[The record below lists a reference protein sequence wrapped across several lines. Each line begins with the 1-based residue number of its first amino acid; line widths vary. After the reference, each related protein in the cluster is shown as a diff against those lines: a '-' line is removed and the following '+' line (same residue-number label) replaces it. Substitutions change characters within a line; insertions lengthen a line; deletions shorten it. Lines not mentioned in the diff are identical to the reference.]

1 MPILQNTLDEIRRG
15 MARLAMLREQI
26 KAIEQTRTER
36 LEQAPRRLFF
46 SLISST
52 RRIAGSLARWSIRL
66 RKSWRSDQANGFV
79 KLPKRWI
86 VERLIAWLNRC
97 RGLAKD
103 RENLN
108 HSASCSFV
116 SRQFV
121 SYCENSVIHR
131 KLPAQTL
138 TLKAA
143 IQIWRITLLPPSV

>member
-66 RKSWRSDQANGFV
+66 RKS
-79 KLPKRWI
+79 
-86 VERLIAWLNRC
+86 
-97 RGLAKD
+97 
-103 RENLN
+103 
-108 HSASCSFV
+108 
-116 SRQFV
+116 
-121 SYCENSVIHR
+121 
-131 KLPAQTL
+131 
-138 TLKAA
+138 
-143 IQIWRITLLPPSV
+143 